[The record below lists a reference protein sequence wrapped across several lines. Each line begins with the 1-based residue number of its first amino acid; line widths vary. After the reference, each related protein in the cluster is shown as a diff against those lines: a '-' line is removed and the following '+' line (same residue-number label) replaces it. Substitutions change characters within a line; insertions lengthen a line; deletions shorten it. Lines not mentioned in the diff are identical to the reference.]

1 MTASFL
7 VDHIYLNNLGD
18 LSFVA
23 ILDTDVDGDGVAD
36 TGLFVRSGGVL
47 RRVAGTGT
55 VIPGVGKIEKLSFG
69 GQAPITPPGV
79 NSAPF
84 LNGLAVIND
93 RGQVVFGGTL
103 EDGRGVLLVATPTP

>member
-1 MTASFL
+1 MAGPGDPTPGGGHFVTASFL

-47 RRVAGTGT
+47 RRVA
-55 VIPGVGKIEKLSFG
+55 
-69 GQAPITPPGV
+69 
-79 NSAPF
+79 
-84 LNGLAVIND
+84 
-93 RGQVVFGGTL
+93 
-103 EDGRGVLLVATPTP
+103 TPTP